1 LQKPEAVPFLQLSRL
16 HFLPGVTRMSTSSPI
31 RPRVFLSAAWLLS
44 ASVAWGIGCTA
55 GSDPAP
61 GDGTGGGGANLN
73 TRDTDG
79 DGIVDALDPDI
90 DNDGILNGVD
100 PDVDGDGIPN
110 ESDPDFPG
118 NSIGGDGDI
127 NPVDGSSGTGGGGPV
142 TECKIVDGV
151 EVCSCFKLIT
161 WGALGTFGAVPGQD
175 GQDAITKW
183 LNDNSSGEAAY
194 SAVKPLV
201 TADYLAPYKVL
212 IIQDVSAWAAFT
224 ADEKA
229 VVQDWVRTKGGGII
243 SLNGYSAN
251 GSEMANVNDLLSFT
265 GISYVPS
272 TDTDT
277 LADRTAVLGGTC
289 QDCFGNSVPQAG
301 WSSHPIGLSMKK
313 VGAFFGREVSPGT
326 ATVVA
331 QEGAKIYGA
340 AGEYGTGRVFVFH
353 DEWVTYNSQWTG
365 QGAGVPDCST
375 RATCETQTA
384 AQQYTIPQF
393 WFNSLKWLSN
403 VECFDI
409 TDPDIVK

>member
-1 LQKPEAVPFLQLSRL
+1 
-16 HFLPGVTRMSTSSPI
+16 MSTSSPI

-44 ASVAWGIGCTA
+44 ASVAWGIGCTT
-55 GSDPAP
+55 GSSPAP
-61 GDGTGGGGANLN
+61 GDGTGGGGADLN

-90 DNDGILNGVD
+90 DNDGILNEVD
-100 PDVDGDGIPN
+100 PDVDGDGILN

-118 NSIGGDGDI
+118 NNIGGDGDI
-127 NPVDGSSGTGGGGPV
+127 NPVDDSPGTGGGGPI
-142 TECKIVDGV
+142 TDCEIVDGV
-151 EVCSCFKLIT
+151 EVCTCFKLIT

-183 LNDNSSGEAAY
+183 LNDNSSGEASYTAT
-194 SAVKPLV
+194 KPV
-201 TADYLAPYKVL
+201 ITADYLAPYKVL
-212 IIQDVSAWAAFT
+212 IIQDVSAWGAFT
-224 ADEKA
+224 PEEKA

-265 GISYVPS
+265 GMSYVAAS
-272 TDTDT
+272 DTSNE
-277 LADRTAVLGGTC
+277 ADRTAALGASC

-301 WSSHPIGLSMKK
+301 WSAHPIGLNVDQ
-313 VGAFFGREVSPGT
+313 VGAFHGREVVPG
-326 ATVVA
+326 ATGVVVA
-331 QEGAKIYGA
+331 QTGTDVFGA
-340 AGEYGTGRVFVFH
+340 AGEFGTGRVFFFH

-365 QGAGVPDCST
+365 QGVAVDCST
-375 RATCETQTA
+375 RDTCETQTA